1 MSEPPRLS
9 RSFSYDVETLLA
21 HPVSPTDDAPPLF
34 VDLHGQG
41 QTGERQARWMGPAV
55 PPGFAA
61 AFPDGF
67 FPIEVRRPERPVR
80 IGRAWYHYSTADRP
94 AFLAAL
100 DRAVDELWA
109 TVDAACEALGADR
122 GRVFL
127 GGFSQGGYLT
137 HVACLRRPERVAGWL
152 VQMGGLRRDYVPGGL
167 PALAGKPVLLQ
178 QGDRDEAFT
187 PAMADEV
194 RALLDEAGA
203 DVTVQRFDVPHVITP
218 EMAVAAREWLQGLA

>member
-1 MSEPPRLS
+1 MSDP
-9 RSFSYDVETLLA
+9 TLLRRPFTHEVQTLLVPPA
-21 HPVSPTDDAPPLF
+21 SLTGDPPPLF

-41 QTGERQARWMGPAV
+41 QTGARQARWMGPAV

-67 FPIEVRRPERPVR
+67 YPLEVRRPERPIR
-80 IGRAWYHYSTADRP
+80 IGRAWYHYSTDDRA
-94 AFLAAL
+94 AFLGHL

-109 TVDAACEALGADR
+109 TVDAAVDALGADPA
-122 GRVFL
+122 RVFL

-167 PALAGKPVLLQ
+167 PDLSGKPVLVQ
-178 QGDRDEAFT
+178 QGSQDTSFT
-187 PAMADEV
+187 PAMAEEV
-194 RALLDEAGA
+194 MALLRGQGA
-203 DVTVQRFDVPHVITP
+203 DVTLQTFDVAHVITP
-218 EMAVAAREWLQGLA
+218 AMAEAARGWLAEQA